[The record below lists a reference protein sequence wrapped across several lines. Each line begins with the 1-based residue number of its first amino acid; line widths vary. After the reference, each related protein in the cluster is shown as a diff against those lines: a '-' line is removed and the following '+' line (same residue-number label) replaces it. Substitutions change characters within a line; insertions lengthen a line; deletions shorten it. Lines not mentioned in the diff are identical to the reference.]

1 MSFEIKFDYRFD
13 TNGFFSDASRRAT
26 LEEAARLWES
36 IISDDFDDV
45 QAGIS
50 FDITN
55 PTNGVTQETI
65 TLTEA
70 VDDLIVFVGAAS
82 LGGSTLGYAGPSGYS
97 ASGDVFSARI
107 SDDFRGQGA
116 VSDFEPWAGTLTFDT
131 GTNWHFGL
139 GAPSAGQNDF
149 LSVAVHEI
157 GHILGIG
164 TSGAF
169 DALVSGETFTGTNAR
184 SVNGGA
190 AVPLHDDHSHVEEGF
205 DGDTVSLDPMLTTG
219 TRVLLSDVDKA
230 ILADIGYEVT
240 GFTAQGSQPAIATGS
255 GETIFGTIVGDL
267 IDGLGGNDQIQ
278 GNLGDDTLH
287 GGSGQDTLF
296 GQTGADELFGDAGN
310 DQLQGGIG
318 NDTLRGGAGEDV
330 MFGQGG
336 TDTYV
341 VGQGEGQNTVY
352 DFDLGSEVIRLI
364 DSGFATAN
372 AAIAAITKPFS
383 NVSRL
388 TLSDGTYIDVFHGSQ
403 SGTPL
408 TAANIELEGD
418 VPAGNS
424 QATGSVTISGT
435 AREDQTLT
443 AGTAGI
449 ADADGLG
456 AFSYQWLRD
465 GSAISGA
472 TGSSYTLGQSDVGD
486 RISLRVSFE
495 DQAGYD
501 EALTSALT
509 VTVQNVND
517 TPQGSI
523 GINGTARQGVL
534 LTAQTSGLSD
544 ADGLGPFSYTWLRDG
559 AAISGATGS
568 SYRLAQSDV
577 DQTISLR
584 LSYTDQQGTTEYVN
598 SAATAAVQ
606 NVNDAPTGGVQIN
619 GNAREGSVLSART
632 NALADADGLGAL
644 SYQWLRDGGVIN
656 GATGSSFALTQAD
669 VGREITLRVRYT
681 DQQGTSE
688 TVTSAATDP
697 VQNLNEAA
705 QGPVD
710 ITGTALQGAT
720 LMADTS
726 GVTDSDGLGG
736 FSYQWLRDGGQI
748 AGATSASYQLT
759 QHDVDTQI
767 SVRVSF
773 VDGQGTLESLTS
785 GASAVVQDINDAP
798 QGSVQINGQAQ
809 EGATL
814 IAITNGLSDAD
825 GLGSFSYQW
834 QRAGSDIAGATG
846 SSYALQQGD
855 VGAAITVQISYT
867 DGQGHLET
875 VTSPA
880 TAAVENTNTAP
891 QGNVTL
897 TGIASQGETLGVD
910 ASAVT
915 DGDGLGAFSYQWLR
929 DGQEITGA
937 TAQSYDLG
945 QQDVDAQMSVR
956 VSYVDGHGTSEAVT
970 SGPSGPVQ
978 NVNDAPQGTV
988 QITGMAKQGATLTA
1002 GTGGIADPDGL
1013 GAFSYQWLRGETDIA
1028 GATGAQYTPVQADV
1042 GATLQVRVTYTD
1054 GQGSVETVISGATA
1068 PVENQNDP
1076 ATGTL
1081 TITGNAVEGGTLT
1094 AAVNDL
1100 ADDDGLGAYTIT
1112 WIADGLETGVTG
1124 TTYGLTAADIGKV
1137 FSARLDFT
1145 DGFGASEVL
1154 LAEPTG
1160 PVTNTN
1166 DPVTGAV
1173 VINGEAKEGATLTAD
1188 ASGLSDP
1195 DGLGPFHYQWLRDGV
1210 ALTGATEAE
1219 YTLVAADIGSAMSV
1233 GVFFDDQ
1240 YGNAEAA
1247 TSGATDL
1254 IENVNDP
1261 VTGAVHVS
1269 GTMQEGS
1276 TLTAQTDALA
1286 DLDGLGTFAF
1296 VWLRDGA
1303 EVPGQTAASYDLT
1316 AADIGKELQVQVSFT
1331 DGQGTAETVTSA
1343 ATTPV
1348 QNLND
1353 APVGAVTLT
1362 GMAKEGSA
1370 LFADTSGITD
1380 ADGVGPFRFV
1390 WFRDG
1395 VEQTAVETATYDLGA
1410 ADIGA
1415 EIHVQITYED
1425 GFGTQEVLTSASS
1438 GAVANRNDLPTG
1450 AVVVTGTAEVGK
1462 TLSVDTS
1469 AVADADGLGAFAY
1482 VWLRDGAVIAGA
1494 DAAEYTLTPA
1504 DLDAFIEAR
1513 IAYTDSFGSDETLTS
1528 ASFGPIG
1535 PLVKDRVEGGPTDDT
1550 LTGSTGPDD
1559 VSGGAGDDTLNG
1571 GQGDDDLNG
1580 GAGVDTAQF
1589 AGAQQSHTLTISR
1602 SGMALADR
1610 TVDGNGTDTL
1620 QDIEFLSFDSTIP
1633 LFDGNDMDLRAFAGP
1648 AALSADQMESVIEL
1662 YIAYFNRAP
1671 DAVGLFFWG
1680 TAFAEG
1686 TTLDDMAKLFI
1697 DQDETRAA
1705 YPDGTSNLEFAETVY
1720 NNVLGRTPDVAG
1732 LNFWV
1737 GLLDNGAVERADFIL
1752 EVLRGARADAPVDAS
1767 AEFIAQQ
1774 AEDQQYLEVKTDIGA
1789 YFAVHKGMSDV
1800 QEAAAAMAL
1809 FDGTAAGIEASTD
1822 AIEAFFADALDA
1834 ENGDFLMPL
1843 IGVLDDPFA
1852 A

>member
-13 TNGFFSDASRRAT
+13 TNGFFLDASRRAT

-36 IISDDFDDV
+36 VIGDDFDDV

-97 ASGDVFSARI
+97 ASGDIFSARI

-131 GTNWHFGL
+131 GTNWNFGL

-219 TRVLLSDVDKA
+219 TRVLLSEVDKA

-240 GFTAQGSQPAIATGS
+240 GYTAQGSQPDIATGG
-255 GETIFGTIVGDL
+255 GETIFGTIIGDL

-278 GNLGDDTLH
+278 GDLGDDTLH
-287 GGSGQDTLF
+287 GGGGQDTLF

-336 TDTYV
+336 TDTFV
-341 VGQGEGQNTVY
+341 VGLGDGENTVY
-352 DFDLGSEVIRLI
+352 DFDLGTEVIRLI
-364 DSGFATAN
+364 DSGFATAD
-372 AAIAAITKPFS
+372 AAIASITKPFS

-388 TLSDGTYIDVFHGSQ
+388 TLSDGTYIDIFHGSQ

-408 TAANIELEGD
+408 TAANIELQGD

-424 QATGSVTISGT
+424 AATGSVTISGT

-443 AGTAGI
+443 ANTSGI

-472 TGSSYTLGQSDVGD
+472 TGSSYTLGQADVGE

-495 DQAGYD
+495 DQAGND

-509 VTVQNVND
+509 ATVQNVND
-517 TPQGSI
+517 APEGGIS
-523 GINGTARQGVL
+523 INGTARQGVL

-544 ADGLGPFSYTWLRDG
+544 ADGLGLFNYTWLRDG

-568 SYRLAQSDV
+568 SYRLTQSDV
-577 DQTISLR
+577 DETISLR
-584 LSYTDQQGTTEYVN
+584 VSYTDQQGTTEHIN
-598 SAATAAVQ
+598 SAATATVQ
-606 NVNDAPTGGVQIN
+606 NVNDAPQGGVQID
-619 GNAREGSVLSART
+619 GTAQEGSVLSART
-632 NALADADGLGAL
+632 NALTDADGLGAL

-656 GATGSSFALTQAD
+656 GATGSSFALTQSD
-669 VGREITLRVRYT
+669 VGHDIALRVRYT
-681 DQQGTSE
+681 DQQGTLE
-688 TVTSAATDP
+688 TVTSAATSP
-697 VQNLNEAA
+697 VQNLNDAP
-705 QGPVD
+705 QGVVD

-720 LMADTS
+720 LVADTS
-726 GVTDSDGLGG
+726 AITDSDGLGG
-736 FSYQWLRDGGQI
+736 FSYQWLRDGAQI
-748 AGATSASYQLT
+748 SGATSASYQLS
-759 QHDVDTQI
+759 QQDVDTQI

-773 VDGQGTLESLTS
+773 VDGQGTLETLTS
-785 GASAVVQDINDAP
+785 GASAAVQNINDAP
-798 QGSVQINGQAQ
+798 QGTVQINGQPQ

-814 IAITNGLSDAD
+814 SANINALSDAD
-825 GLGSFSYQW
+825 GLGAFSYQW
-834 QRAGSDIAGATG
+834 QRGGSDIAGATG
-846 SSYALQQGD
+846 SSYQLQQDD
-855 VGAAITVQISYT
+855 VGATISLRITYT
-867 DGQGHLET
+867 DGQGTIEA
-875 VTSPA
+875 VTSTA
-880 TAAVENTNTAP
+880 TAAVENTNTVP
-891 QGNVTL
+891 QGSVTL
-897 TGIASQGETLGVD
+897 TGIAAQGETLGVN

-929 DGQEITGA
+929 DGQSVAGA
-937 TAQSYDLG
+937 TAETYELG
-945 QQDVDAQMSVR
+945 QQDVDAQISVR
-956 VSYVDGHGTSEAVT
+956 VSYIDGQGTSEAVT

-988 QITGMAKQGATLTA
+988 QITGLAKQGTSLTA
-1002 GTGGIADPDGL
+1002 ATGTIADPDGL
-1013 GAFSYQWLRGETDIA
+1013 GAFSYQWLRGGTEIA
-1028 GATGAQYTPVQADV
+1028 GATAAQYTPVQADV
-1042 GATLQVRVTYTD
+1042 GTSLQVRLSYTD
-1054 GQGSVETVISGATA
+1054 GQGSLETLISGATA
-1068 PVENQNDP
+1068 IVENQNDP
-1076 ATGTL
+1076 ASGTL
-1081 TITGNAVEGGTLT
+1081 TIGGNVTEGGTLT
-1094 AAVNDL
+1094 ASVSDL
-1100 ADDDGLGAYTIT
+1100 ADEDGLEPYTIT
-1112 WIADGLETGVTG
+1112 WLADGQDTGVTG
-1124 TTYGLTAADIGKV
+1124 TTYALTSADIGKV
-1137 FSARLDFT
+1137 FAARLAFT
-1145 DGFGASEVL
+1145 DSFGASEVL
-1154 LAEPTG
+1154 LSGPTG

-1166 DPVTGAV
+1166 DPVSGTV
-1173 VINGEAKEGATLTAD
+1173 NIYGEAKEGARLTAD
-1188 ASGLSDP
+1188 PSGLTDP
-1195 DGLGPFHYQWLRDGV
+1195 DGLGPFHYQWLRDGEAV
-1210 ALTGATEAE
+1210 AGATQDE
-1219 YTLVAADIGSAMSV
+1219 YVLTAADIGSAISV
-1233 GVFFDDQ
+1233 RVSFNDQ
-1240 YGNAEAA
+1240 FGNAEAA
-1247 TSGATDL
+1247 TSGATAL

-1261 VTGAVHVS
+1261 ATGEPQVVGS
-1269 GTMQEGS
+1269 LQEGS
-1276 TLTAQTDALA
+1276 ILTAQTDGIA
-1286 DLDGLGTFAF
+1286 DLDGLGPFAY
-1296 VWLRDGA
+1296 VWLRDGDP
-1303 EVPGQTAASYDLT
+1303 VPGQTGPSYALT
-1316 AADIGKELQVQVSFT
+1316 AADIGKTIEVQVSFT
-1331 DGQGTAETVTSA
+1331 DGHGTVETLTSA
-1343 ATTPV
+1343 ATAPV
-1348 QNLND
+1348 ENVND
-1353 APVGAVTLT
+1353 APEGAITLT
-1362 GMAKEGSA
+1362 GMAKEGST
-1370 LFADTSGITD
+1370 LFADTSGISD
-1380 ADGVGPFRFV
+1380 PDGTGAFSFV

-1395 VEQTAVETATYDLGA
+1395 LVQPDAVTANYDLGA
-1410 ADIGA
+1410 EDIGA
-1415 EIHVQITYED
+1415 EIHVQISYED
-1425 GFGTQEVLTSASS
+1425 GFGTLETLTSAAS
-1438 GAVANRNDLPTG
+1438 GVVENRNDLPIG
-1450 AVVVTGTAEVGK
+1450 ALVVTGTAEVGK
-1462 TLSVDTS
+1462 TISVDTS

-1494 DAAEYTLTPA
+1494 EAGEYTLTPA

-1513 IAYTDSFGSDETLTS
+1513 IAYTDGHGTEETLTS
-1528 ASFGPIG
+1528 SSFGPIG

-1559 VSGGAGDDTLNG
+1559 VSGGDGDDTLNG

-1602 SGMALADR
+1602 SGMVIADR
-1610 TVDGNGTDTL
+1610 RADGNGTDTL
-1620 QDIEFLSFDSTIP
+1620 QDIEFLSFDSTLP
-1633 LFDGNDMDLRAFAGP
+1633 LFDGGDMDLRAFAGP
-1648 AALSADQMESVIEL
+1648 AALSEDQMESVIEL

-1671 DAVGLFFWG
+1671 DAVGLFFWA
-1680 TAFAEG
+1680 TAFDNG

-1705 YPDGTSNLEFAETVY
+1705 YPDGTSNLDFAETVY

-1737 GLLDNGAVERADFIL
+1737 GLLDDGSVQRADFIL
-1752 EVLRGARADAPVDAS
+1752 EVLRGARADAPDDAS
-1767 AEFIAQQ
+1767 AEFITQQ
-1774 AEDQQYLEVKTDIGA
+1774 AADQQYLEVKTDIGA

-1800 QEAAAAMAL
+1800 EDAAEAMAL

-1822 AIEAFFADALDA
+1822 AIDAFFADALDA
-1834 ENGDFLMPL
+1834 ANGDFLMPL